1 MLKHMRHE
9 NVSAFDGLHLFQC
22 PYQKYIVIKSSNPNP
37 NNTRP

>member
-9 NVSAFDGLHLFQC
+9 NVSAFDGLHLFQR
-22 PYQKYIVIKSSNPNP
+22 PYQKYIVKNP